1 MYMKKI
7 ALFMILAVAGAACR
21 QTSERKTEIAVRDTT
36 ITVENSFTELFIDTT
51 ALASYI
57 TAHSLGDSLNA
68 KLRSFYNHRNYQY
81 AWFFPDGVAEF
92 VPIFQSLRNDYIH
105 YSGDST
111 LYNPSLD
118 KTIDSLSQ
126 LKKISPDNALVVNAE
141 LALTEQFFRYTD
153 LAYSG
158 DHKINTQ
165 ELNWFIP
172 RRKLNPE
179 VFLDSLLKNK
189 GQNVASYEPVNR
201 HYNLLKEKVL
211 QYYALTKSG
220 EPDTVGTNKKFR
232 EGDRDTLLVA
242 LKTRLHLLGDL
253 PEPDS
258 TPTFDSTLAN
268 AVRHFQQRVG
278 QKQTG
283 VTGPAF
289 FKELNVPI
297 ASRIRQ
303 MLINMERIRWM
314 PAAPPTDYIL
324 VNIPEFTLH
333 AYEDGKL
340 SFDMVVVVGSE
351 ANSTVIFSGT
361 LNQIVFS
368 PYWNVPTSILK
379 KEVLPGIKKNPNYL
393 ARHNM
398 EWNGGS
404 VRQKPGKSNSLGLVK
419 FLFPNSYSI
428 YFHDTP
434 SKSLFNESQRAF
446 SHGCIRLAEPKKL
459 AEWLLRRDSTWTSE
473 KITAAMHAGKEKYV
487 RLRGK
492 NEVPVFIGYFTS
504 WVDQHGNLQF
514 RKDVYGHDRKME
526 ERLFGPTEMPIAQA
540 ITR

>member
-1 MYMKKI
+1 MKKF
-7 ALFMILAVAGAACR
+7 ALFLALAALTAACR
-21 QTSERKTEIAVRDTT
+21 QASEKKAGVAVRDTT

-51 ALASYI
+51 AL
-57 TAHSLGDSLNA
+57 TAYMTSHALDDSLMA
-68 KLRSFYNHRNYQY
+68 KLHSFYNHRNYQY
-81 AWFFPDGVAEF
+81 AWFFPDGMAEF
-92 VPIFQSLRNDYIH
+92 VPTFRSLRNDYIH
-105 YSGDST
+105 YSGDSS

-118 KTIDSLSQ
+118 KAIDSLAQ
-126 LKKISPDNALVVNAE
+126 LKKINPRNSLVVDTE

-153 LAYSG
+153 LAYAG
-158 DHKINTQ
+158 DHRINAR

-172 RRKLNPE
+172 RRKLDPE

-189 GQNVASYEPVNR
+189 GQNVTAYEPVNR

-211 QYYALTKSG
+211 QYYALTKNG
-220 EPDTVGTNKKFR
+220 EPDTVAAVKKFK
-232 EGDRDTLLVA
+232 EGDRDTLISA
-242 LKTRLHLLGDL
+242 LKIRLHLLGDL
-253 PEPDS
+253 SETDS
-258 TPTFDSTLAN
+258 SATFDTTLTT
-268 AVRHFQQRVG
+268 AVKHFQQRVG

-289 FKELNVPI
+289 FRELNVPV

-314 PAAPPTDYIL
+314 PAAPTTDYIL

-333 AYEDGKL
+333 AYENGKL

-361 LNQIVFS
+361 LNQIVFN
-368 PYWNVPTSILK
+368 PYWNVPNSILK
-379 KEVLPGIKKNPNYL
+379 KEVLPGIQKNPNYL

-419 FLFPNSYSI
+419 FLFPNNYSI

-446 SHGCIRLAEPKKL
+446 SHGCIRLAEPRKL

-473 KITAAMHAGKEKYV
+473 KITAAMNAGKEKYV

-492 NEVPVFIGYFTS
+492 NEIPVFIGYFTS
-504 WVDQHGNLQF
+504 WVDQQGNLQF
-514 RKDVYGHDRKME
+514 RKDVYGHDRKMG
-526 ERLFGPTEMPIAQA
+526 ERLFGRNEMPMAKA
-540 ITR
+540 IER